1 MIVCICHAV
10 NDKAIRN
17 AVRQGACSMRELR
30 QELNVA
36 SQCGKC
42 ACMARS
48 ILKEETTQPACG
60 QVARAA

>member
-10 NDKAIRN
+10 NDKTIRN
-17 AVRQGACSMRELR
+17 AVRNGACSMRELR

-42 ACMARS
+42 ACMAKS
-48 ILKEETTQPACG
+48 ILKEETTQTG
-60 QVARAA
+60 FSFAAQAA